1 MLGSVS
7 WESIEP
13 QEGVFDFSELDKVVL
28 GARKHGLHLVI
39 LWFGSYKNGMS
50 SYAPAWVKKD
60 YKRFPR
66 VHINDENLRLKSIE
80 VLSPLSQAT
89 WEADARAFTAL
100 LRHIKEVDKSFS
112 TVMMVQVES
121 ECGILGDSRDR
132 NKLYP
137 EFERKFPNFRT
148 AVSARGPKTWEHAFG
163 KRVFANGLLM
173 VRVYANFLGKVA
185 KAGKKEYPLHMFAN
199 VWLNT
204 DSESIFDGHDLPAAI
219 GKSMM
224 VGGGTKPG
232 LFPSGGPC
240 SHTMDIY
247 RFCAT
252 DLDMLT
258 PAARTMVAE
267 CAVYA
272 IEEPEELF

>member
-1 MLGSVS
+1 MLPCETHNSSFSSAEYMDSLWANLKRCNFNTMLGSVS

-112 TVMMVQVES
+112 TVMMVQVEN
-121 ECGILGDSRDR
+121 ECGILGDSQDR
-132 NKLYP
+132 SKLAD
-137 EFERKFPNFRT
+137 E
-148 AVSARGPKTWEHAFG
+148 AF
-163 KRVFANGLLM
+163 A
-173 VRVYANFLGKVA
+173 
-185 KAGKKEYPLHMFAN
+185 
-199 VWLNT
+199 
-204 DSESIFDGHDLPAAI
+204 
-219 GKSMM
+219 
-224 VGGGTKPG
+224 
-232 LFPSGGPC
+232 
-240 SHTMDIY
+240 
-247 RFCAT
+247 
-252 DLDMLT
+252 
-258 PAARTMVAE
+258 
-267 CAVYA
+267 
-272 IEEPEELF
+272 